1 MNSTA
6 RRAIVSVFAAGIAM
20 AGFAAPA
27 SAAEQTQ
34 GDGLIQVQVGDITI
48 TDAVDIGVAAQI
60 AANICDVKVGPVA
73 VLGVAVDR
81 SGGDRTVCTTDQGD
95 VTLTQN

>member
-1 MNSTA
+1 MFRKRFVGIICATA
-6 RRAIVSVFAAGIAM
+6 MVGGAAGVPV
-20 AGFAAPA
+20 AA
-27 SAAEQTQ
+27 AADQTQ
-34 GDGLIQVQVGDITI
+34 GDGLIQVQIGDVTI

-60 AANICDVKVGPVA
+60 AANICGVKVGPVV

-81 SGGDRTVCTTDQGD
+81 SGGDRTVCTTDQGP